1 MSEIIY
7 LGEVCLVG
15 WERLLGPRR
24 VGTVVCGF
32 LTGSRL
38 SYSGKYRSV
47 SVVSLRERSHMIVQC
62 TYQLCVSV

>member
-24 VGTVVCGF
+24 VGTVNCGF
-32 LTGSRL
+32 LTGTRL
-38 SYSGKYRSV
+38 SYSGKYRLV
-47 SVVSLRERSHMIVQC
+47 SVVSLQEWSHIIVQC
-62 TYQLCVSV
+62 SYQLCISV